1 MRLEETGLEDT
12 RHDLVR
18 DTVGQAVR
26 LRVGARLRVRARVED
41 ERHDLVRV
49 RVKARVRVGV
59 GVGARVLRRMARPL
73 ASRHARA
80 RLDRVRAKG

>member
-1 MRLEETGLEDT
+1 MKTHDT
-12 RHDLVR
+12 TWLGI
-18 DTVGQAVR
+18 GQAVR
-26 LRVGARLRVRARVED
+26 LRFGARLRIRVRVED

-49 RVKARVRVGV
+49 RVRVRAGVGV
-59 GVGARVLRRMARPL
+59 GVGARVWRRMARPL

>member
-1 MRLEETGLEDT
+1 MKTHDT
-12 RHDLVR
+12 TWLGI
-18 DTVGQAVR
+18 GQAVR